1 MAGRNSRKKENKIE
15 WIYMLPF
22 LILLAVVPL
31 LVHAHVYQAA
41 ADLEVYESDG
51 TKTAIDF
58 ISYYKSV
65 FTIGAGI
72 LMAVLTVYALLMQ
85 NQKHGRL
92 RVFWPLGLYALL
104 VFLSACFSKYKT
116 YAFGGMDGLFESVW
130 VLLSYCLAA
139 FYAFFVVDRQ
149 SMLRKL
155 VLIFQ
160 ISMSL
165 LCLYGMVEL
174 VFGNP
179 MSWDVA
185 KNWLYTPNQL
195 ANYGDTRDIAL
206 QGVTLTFYNSNYVG
220 SFMALAIP
228 ISLVLFFAQNKVSW
242 KIWNG
247 CLFLMEWVILIGSQ
261 ARSGMVA
268 VVISLLVMTLL
279 ERRKLS
285 KLKKWLLLGLGLMVV
300 LYLALEI
307 PNGFR
312 QSKRL
317 LSMLEL
323 TNTGTGLE
331 KIETLSDSVEITY
344 KGNTLHLVYQG
355 YDQEKPFLATCGG
368 EEIPYTLDGKVWST
382 EDARFDQI
390 QLAAM
395 GSASFD
401 YFDVGIE
408 GLGWRFVDAGESA
421 GYYFVNPAHCLVKI
435 QQAKKALP
443 RKYWRFANG
452 RGYVWAKT
460 LPLLKNYIFL
470 GSGPDTFYMV
480 YPWNDYVDQS
490 YVIQKETVFNR
501 PHSLY
506 LQMGIQTGVLS
517 LLAFLVFVGGYL
529 LQSLRIYGKRR
540 TISLNQIEILGFGI
554 FGGVLGYLITG
565 LVNDSMVGIAQFFWC
580 FIGFGIGINQMVE
593 NQRKKA

>member
-1 MAGRNSRKKENKIE
+1 
-15 WIYMLPF
+15 
-22 LILLAVVPL
+22 
-31 LVHAHVYQAA
+31 
-41 ADLEVYESDG
+41 
-51 TKTAIDF
+51 
-58 ISYYKSV
+58 
-65 FTIGAGI
+65 
-72 LMAVLTVYALLMQ
+72 
-85 NQKHGRL
+85 
-92 RVFWPLGLYALL
+92 
-104 VFLSACFSKYKT
+104 
-116 YAFGGMDGLFESVW
+116 
-130 VLLSYCLAA
+130 
-139 FYAFFVVDRQ
+139 
-149 SMLRKL
+149 
-155 VLIFQ
+155 
-160 ISMSL
+160 
-165 LCLYGMVEL
+165 
-174 VFGNP
+174 
-179 MSWDVA
+179 
-185 KNWLYTPNQL
+185 
-195 ANYGDTRDIAL
+195 
-206 QGVTLTFYNSNYVG
+206 
-220 SFMALAIP
+220 
-228 ISLVLFFAQNKVSW
+228 
-242 KIWNG
+242 
-247 CLFLMEWVILIGSQ
+247 
-261 ARSGMVA
+261 
-268 VVISLLVMTLL
+268 
-279 ERRKLS
+279 
-285 KLKKWLLLGLGLMVV
+285 
-300 LYLALEI
+300 
-307 PNGFR
+307 
-312 QSKRL
+312 
-317 LSMLEL
+317 
-323 TNTGTGLE
+323 
-331 KIETLSDSVEITY
+331 
-344 KGNTLHLVYQG
+344 
-355 YDQEKPFLATCGG
+355 
-368 EEIPYTLDGKVWST
+368 
-382 EDARFDQI
+382 
-390 QLAAM
+390 M